1 MGQSKDKYIEQLNI
15 KPSDIILQLRK
26 KIKLLEEEIKKLK
39 HNDINNRAIDED
51 KPYNDYI

>member
-1 MGQSKDKYIEQLNI
+1 MGQSKDRYIEQLNI

-39 HNDINNRAIDED
+39 HNDI
-51 KPYNDYI
+51 KY

>member
-1 MGQSKDKYIEQLNI
+1 MGVFKEQYIEQLNI